1 MKLLGMRI
9 PSGETTKSNRF
20 EVDDDSQPD
29 QPTVKRPPSRGV
41 RFKAVAYDST
51 TAVNEPIRVSTS
63 DQEPLLTAV
72 DEPPIRGS
80 FSDQEPLL
88 AGVNEPLRFST
99 SDQGAPLIAARRVPF
114 PISFNF
120 YCLSLFH
127 GRYYLGV
134 HRTEPLY
141 RIRTSWPTISL
152 YNGLDTKDPLIG
164 ALVHRSHF
172 HRKKRPRNEVIIHSG
187 TISLEAKGR
196 FTVDVPLANGL
207 GNRKEAFQWR
217 PTRGQAVRVLGKHSG
232 LKLVRLAT
240 DVTPGSGCIASGGG
254 ETVAVLGFR
263 KLNLRR
269 RSSAAFQFLGTGAQ
283 RVLGEAWEVAAV
295 MTAIGL
301 WDKHQRK

>member
-1 MKLLGMRI
+1 MRLLGMRT

-20 EVDDDSQPD
+20 EVDNDSQPD
-29 QPTVKRPPSRGV
+29 QATGKSPSRGV
-41 RFKAVAYDST
+41 EFKAVPYNAT
-51 TAVNEPIRVSTS
+51 TAVNEPRHVSTSDHESLLTAFNGPIRVSNSDQQPLLTSVDGPIRVSTP
-63 DQEPLLTAV
+63 DHEAPLTA
-72 DEPPIRGS
+72 
-80 FSDQEPLL
+80 
-88 AGVNEPLRFST
+88 
-99 SDQGAPLIAARRVPF
+99 ARSVPF
-114 PISFNF
+114 PVSFNF

-134 HRTEPLY
+134 HKADPLY
-141 RIRTSWPTISL
+141 RIKISWPTISL

-172 HRKKRPRNEVIIHSG
+172 HRKKRPRDEVIIQSG
-187 TISLEAKGR
+187 TIRLEAKGR
-196 FTVDVPLANGL
+196 FTVDVPLANEFGS
-207 GNRKEAFQWR
+207 RKEAFQWR
-217 PTRGQAVRVLGKHSG
+217 PTRGQAVKVLGKHSG

-240 DVTPGSGCIASGGG
+240 DVTQGSGYIASGGG

-269 RSSAAFQFLGTGAQ
+269 RSSAAFQFLGIGAQ
-283 RVLGEAWEVAAV
+283 GVLGEDWEVAAV